1 MARRGEKKI
10 DTWDFMVEGR
20 TFGVDVYIVRPLYP
34 PALWIYRELD
44 GRDQANAKKKELVL
58 IAREGW
64 RLPDDGE

>member
-10 DTWDFMVEGR
+10 DTWDFMV
-20 TFGVDVYIVRPLYP
+20 
-34 PALWIYRELD
+34 D

>member
-1 MARRGEKKI
+1 MTRG
-10 DTWDFMVEGR
+10 
-20 TFGVDVYIVRPLYP
+20 LYP